1 MFVIRKIL
9 VSIAAILLTACSQSS
24 GERDATA
31 QSSSRPASDAPA
43 SGDPCSLI
51 PNAEALIGQPVTAAQ
66 ESMPN
71 QTISCHW
78 KAADGTL
85 CGNVTVFGPGWNEVP
100 DVKANYVGMTTSLK
114 AFGDT
119 QDVSGIGEEA
129 KVVDGG
135 MLGAQLAFRTSTH
148 LALVAAGC
156 KSESQTTPALAE
168 KLAREVAAHLQGPG
182 HR

>member
-1 MFVIRKIL
+1 MTHGMLIL
-9 VSIAAILLTACSQSS
+9 VAALALGACSQSTGKRDGSAPSSQTTSAS
-24 GERDATA
+24 GAK
-31 QSSSRPASDAPA
+31 SSP

-51 PNAEALIGQPVTAAQ
+51 PNAEALIGQPVTASQNA
-66 ESMPN
+66 MPN
-71 QTISCHW
+71 NTNTCQW
-78 KAADGTL
+78 KAADGRL
-85 CGNVTVFGPGWNEVP
+85 CGSVTVFGPGWNEVP

-156 KSESQTTPALAE
+156 KSDTQTTPALAE
-168 KLAREVAAHLQGPG
+168 QLAREVASHL
-182 HR
+182 

>member
-1 MFVIRKIL
+1 MQRIL
-9 VSIAAILLTACSQSS
+9 MSIAAIAAIALVACSKSS
-24 GERDATA
+24 EEHNAAA
-31 QSSSRPASDAPA
+31 QPSSQPAADAPA
-43 SGDPCSLI
+43 AGGDPCSLI

-66 ESMPN
+66 ATMPN
-71 QTISCHW
+71 ETVSCQW
-78 KAADGTL
+78 KAADGRL

-100 DVKANYVGMTTSLK
+100 DVKANYLGMTNSLK

-129 KVVDGG
+129 KAVDGG

-156 KSESQTTPALAE
+156 KSDTQTAPALAE
-168 KLAREVAAHLQGPG
+168 KLAREVVGHL
-182 HR
+182 